1 MNIKK
6 NFGFK
11 LFLKMASNVARS
23 DTDIG
28 SIRSPAEISFLRWAI
43 CVTMSL
49 NAAREMWLSLHRF
62 PDACPNGI
70 LKVSKEKAS
79 DGIHPSKSAS

>member
-1 MNIKK
+1 
-6 NFGFK
+6 
-11 LFLKMASNVARS
+11 
-23 DTDIG
+23 
-28 SIRSPAEISFLRWAI
+28 
-43 CVTMSL
+43 MSL

-62 PDACPNGI
+62 LDACPNGI